1 MHLAE
6 GTDERSR
13 REFVDLVNAGLLGPA
28 TVIIHG
34 TALEEPE
41 LRQMADAGASL
52 VWSPQSNLRLYGAT
66 TNVALALSLG
76 IGVGLGADW
85 LPSGSLSLL
94 DEVQVAARVLRLQG
108 SRVTAKRLVRM
119 VTRDAACI
127 AALDGYLGRIR
138 PGVPADLV
146 VLSRHHSDPWQSVVR
161 SDRRSVELVVLG
173 GDVAY
178 GRREWAEDL
187 AGPPNENR
195 SSPGARTCR

>member
-1 MHLAE
+1 
-6 GTDERSR
+6 
-13 REFVDLVNAGLLGPA
+13 
-28 TVIIHG
+28 
-34 TALEEPE
+34 
-41 LRQMADAGASL
+41 MADAGTRL

-85 LPSGSLSLL
+85 LPSGSPSLL
-94 DEVQVAARVLRLQG
+94 DELQVAARVLRLQG

-119 VTRDAACI
+119 VTRDAGRI
-127 AALDGYLGRIR
+127 AALDDQLGRIR

-146 VLSRHHSDPWQSVVR
+146 VLSRHHSDPWQSVVH

-178 GRREWAEDL
+178 GRREWVEDL
-187 AGPPNENR
+187 AGPTEREPVIAWGKDMSLDLVYSVMASPHPPPRLGDMRAELLARYPNIG
-195 SSPGARTCR
+195 PIFA